1 MKLEETPKPTNTQIT
16 QENKHE
22 NRDISI
28 PPQGHSFSTAVKETE
43 ESKRPDEVL
52 QRLLV
57 KMKSNFKGQRMKK
70 LIEHLE
76 RKASDREKKVR
87 KVVWKTSNV
96 EEKAGK

>member
-28 PPQGHSFSTAVKETE
+28 PPQGHSFSTAVKDTE

-52 QRLLV
+52 QCLLV
-57 KMKSNFKGQRMKK
+57 KMKSNFK
-70 LIEHLE
+70 
-76 RKASDREKKVR
+76 EKTRSK
-87 KVVWKTSNV
+87 N
-96 EEKAGK
+96 EEID